1 MIYSLRSELLLGNL
15 GGDSVEFS
23 LSFLGDGSGELL
35 GGGIL
40 VFLDNL
46 EFLKGLK
53 SPSEDLSVSRLMLAS
68 KATSVLVGSEDV
80 LEGRNTSVRL
90 KVDLSGESSSSNVNP
105 VRILRGKFSGNGSG
119 GPLGEVRNLQ
129 FISLLQV
136 RSVLLD
142 EVGGG
147 NVLNGEE
154 ILRCAHVSK
163 NVCLFYIYMLFFL
176 LSFLILDCLPAF
188 PMLPPACHF
197 LIIFLSL
204 YF

>member
-1 MIYSLRSELLLGNL
+1 MIYSLRCELLLGNL
-15 GGDSVEFS
+15 GGDSVKFS
-23 LSFLGDGSGELL
+23 LTFLGDGSGELL
-35 GGGIL
+35 GGRIL
-40 VFLDNL
+40 VLLDNL

-53 SPSEDLSVSRLMLAS
+53 SPSEDLSVSSLMLAS

-105 VRILRGKFSGNGSG
+105 VGILRGKFSGNGSG
-119 GPLGEVRNLQ
+119 GPLGEGRDLQ

-136 RSVLLD
+136 RSVLLN

-154 ILRCAHVSK
+154 ILRCAHLAK
-163 NVCLFYIYMLFFL
+163 CLIKSLFVIQSFL
-176 LSFLILDCLPAF
+176 LSFLILDCLPFSKCLELAASPYF
-188 PMLPPACHF
+188 SF
-197 LIIFLSL
+197 L